1 MKQLCEL
8 LKTSIAQTKEHVK
21 NRLATST
28 INELQDDCDQ
38 GEQMMILSDDEED
51 TNNGYLLKLLLG
63 WDGKPIPYWL
73 YKLQGLSQEFKGE
86 ICRDYM
92 YKGRREFERH
102 FREGQAC
109 DILPSPAPMPS
120 ASMK

>member
-1 MKQLCEL
+1 VEAKLKQLCEL

-73 YKLQGLSQEFKGE
+73 
-86 ICRDYM
+86 
-92 YKGRREFERH
+92 
-102 FREGQAC
+102 
-109 DILPSPAPMPS
+109 
-120 ASMK
+120 